1 MLKAMKRDPRWDQ
14 SKILID
20 ASSGNMGCSLAYFG
34 KAMRVN
40 VRIVGSSKL
49 TAEKRQFMEYFGATV
64 ETTGDFTI
72 EGSMYCR
79 ELTESDPG
87 KWYFL
92 DQLHNAENPAA
103 HFKGTGPEI
112 LSKVPG
118 VTAVVGSIGSGGTLL
133 GIARYLKQQDE
144 RIKVFAVEAAPG
156 TRLPGTAALVDGDY
170 RTPFIEEGFAH
181 NLFDLSVQVSEA
193 EAIDVAR
200 SLTSAGVFGGL
211 QTYAVIAA
219 ACRLI
224 ESHALRGDI
233 VAISGDTGWKNMDS
247 LMQKVRSC

>member
-1 MLKAMKRDPRWDQ
+1 MLKAMQRDPGWDR
-14 SKILID
+14 SKTLID

-34 KAMRVN
+34 KAMGIR

-72 EGSMYCR
+72 EGSRYCR
-79 ELTESDPG
+79 KLTESDPAS
-87 KWYFL
+87 WYFL
-92 DQLHNAENPAA
+92 DQLHNSENPAA

-112 LSKVPG
+112 LSQVPG

-133 GIARYLKQQDE
+133 GTARYLKQQDD
-144 RIKVFAVEAAPG
+144 RIRIFAVEAASG
-156 TRLPGTAALVDGDY
+156 TRLPGTAALADGDY
-170 RTPFIEEGFAH
+170 RTPFIEEGFARD
-181 NLFDLSVQVSEA
+181 LFDLSVQVSEA
-193 EAIDVAR
+193 EAVELAR

-219 ACRLI
+219 AWRLI
-224 ESHALRGDI
+224 EAGELRGDI
-233 VAISGDTGWKNMDS
+233 VVISGDTGWKNMDS
-247 LMQKVRSC
+247 LMQKVGGC